1 MEKTW
6 GNVLVLDSTQT
17 GKGNDTET
25 VWTMS
30 LDCHDKV

>member
-17 GKGNDTET
+17 GKGNDIEKLFEQ
-25 VWTMS
+25 WA
-30 LDCHDKV
+30 